1 MRFFHTKRN
10 ALDYII
16 RRRHRRRR
24 KASLSK
30 RERKRERECVRVTT
44 KRKRETETK
53 FKSSRGSVR
62 EVYAGGVVTLETHSN
77 VTYDYDYHIYA
88 SGIDRVPAEKY
99 RILRE
104 KDASDDSRWRYWWE

>member
-1 MRFFHTKRN
+1 MILRLKSEVFHTKPT
-10 ALDYII
+10 LWI
-16 RRRHRRRR
+16 HHQT
-24 KASLSK
+24 KTQTKKKGSFSK
-30 RERKRERECVRVTT
+30 RERGKERESERVT
-44 KRKRETETK
+44 KRKRESDEIQV
-53 FKSSRGSVR
+53 SRSVQ

-104 KDASDDSRWRYWWE
+104 KDASDDSR

>member
-1 MRFFHTKRN
+1 MQ
-10 ALDYII
+10 
-16 RRRHRRRR
+16 
-24 KASLSK
+24 
-30 RERKRERECVRVTT
+30 
-44 KRKRETETK
+44 
-53 FKSSRGSVR
+53 

-104 KDASDDSRWRYWWE
+104 KDASDDSR

>member
-1 MRFFHTKRN
+1 MRFSTQNQRFGF
-10 ALDYII
+10 II

-24 KASLSK
+24 KARFRREREEK
-30 RERKRERECVRVTT
+30 RERIREVRNERERV
-44 KRKRETETK
+44 TK
-53 FKSSRGSVR
+53 FKSSRSVQ

-104 KDASDDSRWRYWWE
+104 KDASDDSR